1 MKLAVINPVVN
12 LPQNVSDAM
21 KPYLASLTR
30 TDTEIEYVT
39 LKHGFPSVESDMQG
53 MFNGTEIVREAL
65 AAAQRGADGI
75 FVNCFDDP
83 GVQALREMIEVP
95 VFGGYVPSVLT
106 ALSLGGRIGIIT
118 TDYDG
123 IANEERKARTEGF
136 DGKIAA
142 IIPADMMVG
151 EVFGGD
157 GVDERLAD
165 VCSRMHD
172 EYRINTV
179 ILGCTGMQRAVAK
192 LRKRL
197 ADAHYPVTVVE
208 PLAAGVTHLERMVT
222 LGMTNS
228 LHIGITL
235 EGLVD

>member
-1 MKLAVINPVVN
+1 MKLAVINPVAN

-30 TDTEIEYVT
+30 PDTEIEYVT
-39 LKHGFPSVESDMQG
+39 LKRGFPSVESDMHG
-53 MFNGTEIVREAL
+53 MFNGAEIVREAL
-65 AAAQRGADGI
+65 DAVQRGADGI

-136 DGKIAA
+136 DGKIATV
-142 IIPADMMVG
+142 IPADMMVG

-157 GVDERLAD
+157 GVDERLAE
-165 VCSRMHD
+165 VCRQMHD
-172 EYRINTV
+172 EHRVNTV
-179 ILGCTGMQRAVAK
+179 ILGCTGMQQAVAK
-192 LRKRL
+192 LRERL
-197 ADAHYPVTVVE
+197 TAAHCPVTVVE
-208 PLAAGVTHLERMVT
+208 PLAAGVTHLERVVT

-228 LHIGITL
+228 LHIGLTL
-235 EGLVD
+235 EGFME

>member
-1 MKLAVINPVVN
+1 MNLAVINPVAN

-30 TDTEIEYVT
+30 PDTEIEYVT
-39 LKHGFPSVESDMQG
+39 LKRGFPSVESDMQG
-53 MFNGTEIVREAL
+53 MFNGAEIVREAL
-65 AAAQRGADGI
+65 AAVQRGADGI

-106 ALSLGGRIGIIT
+106 ALALGGRIGIIT

-136 DGKIAA
+136 DGKIAT

-157 GVDERLAD
+157 GVDERLAE
-165 VCSRMHD
+165 VCTQMHD
-172 EYRINTV
+172 EHRINTV
-179 ILGCTGMQRAVAK
+179 ILGCTGMQQAVAK
-192 LRKRL
+192 LRERL
-197 ADAHYPVTVVE
+197 AAAHCPVTVVE
-208 PLAAGVTHLERMVT
+208 PLAAGVTHLERVVT
-222 LGMTNS
+222 LGLTNS
-228 LHIGITL
+228 LHIGLTL
-235 EGLVD
+235 EGFME